1 MSRFYNIGKPSLILT
16 LLGLFSLPVWAQLG
30 FDIKLKK
37 PKEYEE
43 RVLRSEKST
52 DKKLSLPGR
61 LIQNTTSHYNYAFNA
76 QNRINL
82 VLQKAKE
89 NYKEDYSKLLSF
101 YNYSLDETAKESVL
115 LDSVILKASSG
126 IALHDLRSDWADN
139 LYLLW
144 GTSYYLQ
151 KKFDSAYQLFQ
162 FINYAFAPKEKDGYY
177 KTIGSARDGNAAT
190 SISTKE
196 KYSLPKRLL
205 SDPPS
210 RNDAFIWQIR
220 TYLAQDQFA
229 EASTLI
235 EALSTDANFPKRLI
249 PDLEE
254 VKALSFYKQE
264 EWDSAAS
271 HLSKALDNTTTIQ
284 EKARWEYLIGQLY
297 ELAGKNKEA
306 RTYYNRSIP
315 RTTDLI
321 MEIYARLATI
331 RCATNPDENNTNKN
345 IAELTKMAQREK
357 YFDYQDIIYY
367 MAAQMALT
375 TSNTKE
381 AKSLL
386 LKSTLATSNNP
397 EQRNTT
403 FLQLADLSYNDKE
416 YQLAY
421 NYYDSLKLTDKSLLN
436 LESIKARKK
445 SLALLIVHMDIINRQ
460 DSLQKI
466 AALPEEE
473 RKDFVKKILKQLK
486 KQQGLKDDN
495 TFSTGNTIQTLTA
508 PPTLF
513 QPADSKGE
521 WYFYNAS
528 LKSRGQMEFK
538 SKWGNRPNVDN
549 WRRSAAIMNN
559 VANNP
564 SNNQNPSANTNITSS
579 NLSELSFESLYEQLP
594 TTPEKL
600 KSSTDSLQLSLY
612 NAGKILIQEMQD
624 CHEGTTLLNRIK
636 DNNTSFE
643 HIKDVYFNLYY
654 CYNQHGEKAKA
665 DAIKKLMQEKYPN
678 DRITQ
683 IINEGKDQTAV
694 KLKEEANKRYDSIY
708 SLFQNSQYE
717 AAITAKKIADSL
729 YGNSFWTPQLMYL
742 EASYY
747 AKKREDS
754 SAINILTELVNRFVT
769 HPIKD
774 KAQRLLDAVKSRVV
788 IESQINSLN
797 NKTAPAINNS
807 TAPASNNPAPVANNT
822 NAPLTNAP
830 INNVSIN
837 SSFVNDA
844 NATHYAMLVL
854 KKVDLAFINESK
866 YAFNRYNRE
875 NFPNK
880 NFNIEVSTLNA
891 DYKLLLIQS
900 FGNAREASAYAERTR
915 AKLASDILPW
925 LTQDQYE
932 LLIISESNN
941 KILTQSKDLE
951 AYKKWV
957 K

>member
-1 MSRFYNIGKPSLILT
+1 MSHFRTIGKSTLILT
-16 LLGLFSLPVWAQLG
+16 LLGLFTLPVFGQLG
-30 FDIKLKK
+30 FDIKIKK
-37 PKEYEE
+37 PKEYED
-43 RVLRSEKST
+43 RVLRSEKS
-52 DKKLSLPGR
+52 DGKKLSLPGR
-61 LIQNTTSHYNYAFNA
+61 FIQNTTTHYNYAFNA
-76 QNRINL
+76 KNRLNL

-101 YNYSLDETAKESVL
+101 YNFSLDETAKDSIL
-115 LDSVILKASSG
+115 LDSIILKASSG

-196 KYSLPKRLL
+196 KFSLPKRLL

-220 TYLAQDQFA
+220 TYLAQNQFA
-229 EASTLI
+229 EASTLM
-235 EALSTDANFPKRLI
+235 EALSTDPNFPKRLI

-264 EWDSAAS
+264 EWDSAAT
-271 HLSKALDNTTTIQ
+271 HLSKALDNATTVQ

-297 ELAGKNKEA
+297 ELAGNNKDA
-306 RTYYNRSIP
+306 RIYFNRSIP

-321 MEIYARLATI
+321 MEIYARLANI
-331 RCATNPDENNTNKN
+331 RCASDPDQNNVAKN
-345 IAELTKMAQREK
+345 IATLTKMAQREK

-375 TSNTKE
+375 SSNTKD
-381 AKSLL
+381 AKTLL
-386 LKSTLATSNNP
+386 LQSTNANSNNP
-397 EQRNTT
+397 EQRNKT
-403 FLQLADLSYNDKE
+403 FLQLAELSYADKE

-421 NYYDSLKLTDKSLLN
+421 NYYDSIKLTDKSLLN
-436 LESIKARKK
+436 LESIKERKK
-445 SLALLIVHMDIINRQ
+445 SLALLIVHMNIIDRQ

-466 AALPEEE
+466 ASLPEEE

-495 TFSTGNTIQTLTA
+495 TFSTGNPMQSLA
-508 PPTLF
+508 PTPSLF
-513 QPADSKGE
+513 QPADTKGE

-538 SKWGNRPNVDN
+538 AKWGNRPNVDN
-549 WRRSAAIMNN
+549 WRRSASLMNN

-564 SNNQNPSANTNITSS
+564 SGNQPTAASNNPSANNQD
-579 NLSELSFESLYEQLP
+579 LSFDALYDQLP
-594 TTPEKL
+594 TTTEKL
-600 KSSTDSLQLSLY
+600 QSSNDSLYLSLY
-612 NAGKILIQEMQD
+612 NAGKILIQDIQD
-624 CHEGTTLLNRIK
+624 CSAGNLLLNRIK
-636 DNNTSFE
+636 DNAPDYE

-654 CYNQHGEKAKA
+654 CYNQNGEKAKA
-665 DAIKKLMQEKYPN
+665 DAIKKLMQEKYPK

-683 IINEGKDQTAV
+683 IINEGKDQVAI
-694 KLKEEANKRYDSIY
+694 KLKNEANNRYDSIY
-708 SLFQNSQYE
+708 GLFQNGQYE
-717 AAITAKKIADSL
+717 AAILAKKMADSL
-729 YGNSFWTPQLMYL
+729 YGNTFWTPQLMYL

-754 SAINILTELVNRFVT
+754 TAINILTEMVNRFMN
-769 HPIKD
+769 HPIKE
-774 KAQRLLDAVKSRVV
+774 KAQRLLDAVRNRTV
-788 IESQINSLN
+788 IESQLN
-797 NKTAPAINNS
+797 NYIKTPAQAP
-807 TAPASNNPAPVANNT
+807 TANNPVVAQANPTVTQNANPIVNPT
-822 NAPLTNAP
+822 NAPVNSAFVTD
-830 INNVSIN
+830 NNT
-837 SSFVNDA
+837 
-844 NATHYAMLVL
+844 THYAMLVL
-854 KKVDLAFINESK
+854 KKVDPAFINESK

-880 NFNIEVSTLNA
+880 NFNLEVTGLNA
-891 DYKLLLIQS
+891 DIKLLLIES
-900 FGNAREASAYAERTR
+900 FGNAREATAYVDRTKS
-915 AKLASDILPW
+915 KLASDVLPW
-925 LTQDQYE
+925 LGADQYE
-932 LLIISESNN
+932 LLIISDANN

-951 AYKKWV
+951 AYKKWL